1 MTSTTW
7 FLEST
12 APSDLLPAR
21 EPEAGRD
28 VRFTRCG
35 IPSPDLSRFLYE
47 RVGADWQW
55 TDRLGWS
62 RERWREWV
70 ERPGS
75 ETWVLYER
83 GTPAD
88 FAELDA
94 QPAGAV
100 EIAYFGLLPG
110 FLGRGLGGHMLTRAL
125 RRAWDLAERWPDREP
140 TRRVWVHTCTLDG
153 EHALANYRARGLRVY
168 RETTTD

>member
-1 MTSTTW
+1 MTTTTW
-7 FLEST
+7 YLEST
-12 APSDLLPAR
+12 APSDLVPAR

-28 VRFTRCG
+28 VRFVRCG
-35 IPSPDLSRFLYE
+35 VPSPDFSRFLYE
-47 RVGADWQW
+47 SVGRDWQW
-55 TDRLGWS
+55 TDRLAWS
-62 RERWREWV
+62 RERWRAWV

-75 ETWVLYER
+75 ETWVLYEH
-83 GTPAD
+83 GTPAG

-94 QPAGAV
+94 QPEGDV

-110 FLGRGLGGHMLTRAL
+110 FLGRGLGGHMLTRTL

-168 RETTTD
+168 RETAD